1 MKIILT
7 TDVPNLGGPGDMVEV
22 KDGYGRNYLVPRGM
36 AIAATRGAEKQVAS
50 IRRAQETRQIR
61 DLGHAREVAAS
72 LTGLGTVVLMAKA
85 GQKKGAQQKGAQKK
99 GTQQAGAQQADAQ
112 QAGTQSGGK
121 LFGSVT
127 PADVAAAVRSAGGPV
142 LDKRT
147 VDIDAPIK
155 STGTYD
161 VTVRLHPEVSVTVPV
176 EVQPAG

>member
-7 TDVPNLGGPGDMVEV
+7 ADVPNLGGPGDLVEV

-36 AIAATRGAEKQVAS
+36 AILATRGAEKQVAS

-61 DLGHAREVAAS
+61 DLDHAREVAAS
-72 LTGLGTVVLMAKA
+72 LTGLGTVVLTAKA
-85 GQKKGAQQKGAQKK
+85 GQKKGAQKSGAQKSS
-99 GTQQAGAQQADAQ
+99 G
-112 QAGTQSGGK
+112 QSGGK

-147 VDIDAPIK
+147 VDVGASIK

-161 VTVRLHPEVSVTVPV
+161 VTIRLHPEVSVTVPV
-176 EVQPAG
+176 DVQPAG

>member
-1 MKIILT
+1 VKIILT
-7 TDVPNLGGPGDMVEV
+7 TDVPNLGGPGDLVEV

-36 AIAATRGAEKQVAS
+36 AIVATRGAEKQVAS

-61 DLGHAREVAAS
+61 DLAHAREVAAS
-72 LTGLGTVVLMAKA
+72 LTGLGTVVLMARA
-85 GQKKGAQQKGAQKK
+85 GQKKSAQKRGAQETGAQQ
-99 GTQQAGAQQADAQ
+99 TGAQQTAAP
-112 QAGTQSGGK
+112 SGGK

-127 PADVAAAVRSAGGPV
+127 AADVAAAVRSAGGPV

-147 VDIDAPIK
+147 VDVGAPIK

>member
-7 TDVPNLGGPGDMVEV
+7 TDVPNLGGPGDLVEV
-22 KDGYGRNYLVPRGM
+22 KDGYGRNYLVPYGM

-61 DLGHAREVAAS
+61 DLDHAREMAAA
-72 LTGLGTVVLMAKA
+72 LTGLGTVILMAKA
-85 GQKKGAQQKGAQKK
+85 GQKKGTQKK
-99 GTQQAGAQQADAQ
+99 GTQQAGA
-112 QAGTQSGGK
+112 QSGGK

-127 PADVAAAVRSAGGPV
+127 PADVAAAVRSVGGPV
-142 LDKRT
+142 LDRRT
-147 VDIDAPIK
+147 VDIGAPIK

-161 VTVRLHPEVSVTVPV
+161 VTVRLHSEVSVTVPV

>member
-1 MKIILT
+1 MKVILT

-85 GQKKGAQQKGAQKK
+85 GQKKGAQKKGA
-99 GTQQAGAQQADAQ
+99 QQAGAQQADAQ
-112 QAGTQSGGK
+112 QAGAQSGGK